1 MSARQDR
8 RPARTSKVSL
18 VLAAGASAAVG
29 TSAVVGHRLTAPEVV
44 GAFAVVGTVGALSAR
59 SSRPHARP
67 HVLTPLSEDSGEALT
82 VAAPRAQSLVAQP
95 AASHSDAA

>member
-1 MSARQDR
+1 MSARQGR
-8 RPARTSKVSL
+8 RPGRTSKVSL

-29 TSAVVGHRLTAPEVV
+29 TSAVVGHRLTAPEVA

-59 SSRPHARP
+59 SNRPHRQP
-67 HVLTPLSEDSGEALT
+67 HALTPLAEDRGEALT
-82 VAAPRAQSLVAQP
+82 VAAPRAQTLVAQR